1 MAIVIETTSLTKSF
15 GPLVAVEDLSLQV
28 EQGQVLG
35 FLGPNGAGKTTTV
48 RMLSGMIAPTGGQAT
63 VAGMR
68 CDQDVERLHEVI
80 GLLTE
85 TPGFYERLSARR
97 NLQFFARF
105 YPGVDADAQT
115 DRYLQ
120 AMGLWERRDDPVG
133 EFSRG
138 MKQRLA
144 LARALLHEPQV
155 LFLDEPTAGLDP
167 EAAREVRQLIVRLK
181 EEGRT
186 IFLCTHN
193 LEEAEALCHRIAV
206 FRTRLIALDTPANLR
221 SRLFQRQ
228 VVVELEALDP
238 RIVEAVRALGFVR
251 RVEQEGATLAV
262 ELADFDRHRPAL
274 VECIVGAGGRVQ
286 SVFEKKHSL
295 EEVYLTL
302 LREEQATGASP

>member
-15 GPLVAVEDLSLQV
+15 GSLVAVEDLSLQV

-105 YPGVDADAQT
+105 YPGVDADAQA

-193 LEEAEALCHRIAV
+193 LEEAESLCHRIAV
-206 FRTRLIALDTPANLR
+206 FRTRLVALDTPANLR

-238 RIVEAVRALGFVR
+238 HIVEAVRALDFVR
-251 RVEQEGATLAV
+251 SVEQEGATLAA
-262 ELADFDRHRPAL
+262 ELTDFDRNRPAL

>member
-1 MAIVIETTSLTKSF
+1 MAIIIETTSLSKSF
-15 GPLVAVEDLSLQV
+15 GSLVAVEDLTLQV
-28 EQGQVLG
+28 EQGEVLG

-63 VAGMR
+63 VARLR

-97 NLQFFARF
+97 NLLFFARF

-120 AMGLWERRDDPVG
+120 AMGLWERRDNPVG

-155 LFLDEPTAGLDP
+155 LVLDEPTAGLDP

-193 LEEAEALCHRIAV
+193 LEEAESLCHRIAV
-206 FRTRLIALDTPANLR
+206 FRTRLVALDTPANLR

-238 RIVEAVRALGFVR
+238 HIVEAVRALDFVR
-251 RVEQEGATLAV
+251 RVEQDGATLAV

-274 VECIVGAGGRVQ
+274 VECVVGAGGRVR
-286 SVFEKKHSL
+286 SVFEKAHSL
-295 EEVYLTL
+295 EEVYLAL
-302 LREEQATGASP
+302 LHEEGK

>member
-1 MAIVIETTSLTKSF
+1 MAIIIETTSLSKSF
-15 GPLVAVEDLSLQV
+15 GPLVAVEDLTLQV
-28 EQGQVLG
+28 EQGEVLG

-97 NLQFFARF
+97 NLLFFARF
-105 YPGVDADAQT
+105 YPGVDADAQA

-206 FRTRLIALDTPANLR
+206 FRTRLVALDTPANLR
-221 SRLFQRQ
+221 NRLFQRQ

-238 RIVEAVRALGFVR
+238 HIMEAVHALEFVR
-251 RVEQEGATLAV
+251 SVEQERATLVV
-262 ELADFDRHRPAL
+262 ELTDFDRHRPAL
-274 VECIVGAGGRVQ
+274 VECIVGAGGRVR
-286 SVFEKKHSL
+286 SVFEKVHSL

-302 LREEQATGASP
+302 LHEEGK